1 MLKHYLSLQQDAL
14 EQQGKALSQQQ
25 NMVKLEQQRQHQ
37 LEEYRDTLAATP
49 DLVNVLVRQNNLAMQ
64 DYLGHMIHAQTQK
77 VQQVE
82 AELQTCRNEF
92 RQSYARVKGLE
103 RLQSQQEQQRVTRD
117 ERRLRNTLDDLSCF
131 QFSQRHTS

>member
-14 EQQGKALSQQQ
+14 EQQGKALNQQQ
-25 NMVKLEQQRQHQ
+25 NMVKLEQQRQSQ
-37 LEEYRDTLAATP
+37 LEEYRDTLATTP

-64 DYLGHMIHAQTQK
+64 DYLGHMIHAQATK

-82 AELQTCRNEF
+82 AELRTCRNEF

-103 RLQSQQEQQRVTRD
+103 RLQTQQEQQRVTRD

-131 QFSQRHTS
+131 QFSQRHKS